1 VSEVP
6 VDPPVWRR
14 DFPYTSAGE
23 DDVTRRDFV
32 RYLMLAS
39 AGFAVGN
46 VGIAAWS
53 SLRSINHGEP
63 QRIVARA
70 DVPVGGSHLFRYPTA
85 DDPAILVRLSG
96 DRLAAFSQKCTHL
109 SCVVYYQAS
118 EQRSECPCH
127 EGVFDA
133 RTGDVLEGPPPR
145 PLGRIDVEVRD
156 DGAVWALAAAES

>member
-1 VSEVP
+1 
-6 VDPPVWRR
+6 
-14 DFPYTSAGE
+14 
-23 DDVTRRDFV
+23 
-32 RYLMLAS
+32 MLAS

-63 QRIVARA
+63 QRIVALA

-118 EQRSECPCH
+118 EQRFECPCH